1 MKPMAKYAL
10 PIGPIHPALDEPLY
24 FRFEMEGETIKN
36 TEIMFGHVHR
46 GMEKLAMTN
55 TISQNVILCERT
67 CGLCSSNHGLS
78 YCRVMETIGDIKVP
92 ERAEYIR
99 VITDELKRIAS
110 HAFAVALIA
119 HVIGFDTLFLYAFQE
134 REKVLDLIEA
144 FTGNRFHTS
153 VNVIGGV
160 KRDIDEE
167 LANRISKDL
176 EEFKHSWEKV
186 AEIYST
192 DPNIL
197 SRTKNVGVLT
207 KEKAIEYG
215 TMGPI
220 ARASGIAFDVRKQ
233 SPYLVY
239 DELDFKLITETSGDV
254 YARTMVRIR
263 EIFESIN
270 LIQQCIK
277 RMPKGP
283 INLGLIPRIPPGEA
297 SVRTEAPRG
306 ELIYYAR
313 TNGTQNPVLVKW
325 RVPSVVNLPS
335 LVEMFKENKIA
346 DIPVIVAS
354 IDPCISCTER

>member
-1 MKPMAKYAL
+1 M
-10 PIGPIHPALDEPLY
+10 
-24 FRFEMEGETIKN
+24 
-36 TEIMFGHVHR
+36 
-46 GMEKLAMTN
+46 
-55 TISQNVILCERT
+55 
-67 CGLCSSNHGLS
+67 
-78 YCRVMETIGDIKVP
+78 
-92 ERAEYIR
+92 
-99 VITDELKRIAS
+99 
-110 HAFAVALIA
+110 
-119 HVIGFDTLFLYAFQE
+119 IGFDTLFLYAFQE